1 MRYDIAVLGGDG
13 VGPSVVAQAA
23 KVLAAVEERWPHRF
37 VLTEHAVGAA
47 ALAADGTSLP
57 AATLDAARASAAVL
71 FGAVGDPAL
80 DRSAGEESPTAA
92 LLRLR
97 RELRLH
103 TGIRPVALPG
113 ELADLA
119 SLRVAEDRSP
129 IDLVIVRDL
138 SAGLFHGIPRGRRWS
153 QAGVEEAFD
162 TMSYTT
168 TAIARTACTAF
179 EIARRRRASVVSV
192 DQANVLESSALWR
205 EEVTRTAAEY
215 PDVRL
220 EHVLVDNCA
229 NELVRRP
236 DRYDVIL
243 TDGLFGGILSDEA
256 GAVTGSIGMLA
267 SASVGDGPGIF
278 EPVHGSAPR
287 HAGRDEVNPIGTIRA
302 LAMLLDLALGLS
314 DAARAVE
321 EAVVRTVAAGHRTY
335 DIAAPGGRV
344 VGTDAM
350 GDAIAAAVARP

>member
-1 MRYDIAVLGGDG
+1 MTYDIAVLGGDG
-13 VGPSVVAQAA
+13 VGPSVVAQAT
-23 KVLAAVEERWPHRF
+23 KVLAAVEERWGYRF
-37 VLTEHAVGAA
+37 ALTEHPVGAA
-47 ALAADGTSLP
+47 ALAACGTSLP

-80 DRSAGEESPTAA
+80 DRSSDGDSPTAS

-97 RELRLH
+97 RELGLH

-113 ELADLA
+113 PLADLA
-119 SLRVAEDRSP
+119 SLRVADGRSA

-138 SAGLFHGIPRGRRWS
+138 SAGLFHGIPRGRRS
-153 QAGVEEAFD
+153 HAGVEEAYD
-162 TMSYTT
+162 TMSYTAP
-168 TAIARTACTAF
+168 AIARTARTAF
-179 EIARRRRASVVSV
+179 ELARRRRASVASV

-220 EHVLVDNCA
+220 DHVLVDNCA

-302 LAMLLDLALGLS
+302 LAMLLDLALGLP

-321 EAVVRTVAAGHRTY
+321 EAIVRTVAAGHRTY

-344 VGTDAM
+344 VGTTAM
-350 GDAIAAAVARP
+350 GDAIAAAVAGP